1 MFWNFLENLLPNE
14 TYYVENIKS
23 TNFILGT
30 NTKSMNLWIHKL
42 VILNQNMKI
51 YAHEEKYSNLYYY
64 CMHLIIC
71 KNGRTYKT
79 VEEINGVWAI
89 KVTVARK
96 SYSKCLFTF

>member
-1 MFWNFLENLLPNE
+1 LLPNE

-42 VILNQNMKI
+42 VIFNQTMKI

-64 CMHLIIC
+64 CMRISIFW
-71 KNGRTYKT
+71 NGL
-79 VEEINGVWAI
+79 GAL
-89 KVTVARK
+89 
-96 SYSKCLFTF
+96 LFLTDISSMFPCGPWI